1 LGRVEEVL
9 IFLRKNYMDGN
20 EISYQFTEEELN
32 MLEER
37 WKEHKKNPEAART
50 WEEVKENILRSFN
63 AH

>member
-1 LGRVEEVL
+1 
-9 IFLRKNYMDGN
+9 MDGN